1 MRSGEVAA
9 AAGVHPE
16 TLRYYERRGL
26 LEEPARSGAGNRL
39 YPAETVGRVRFIKS
53 AQKLGFTLAEIADLL
68 DACWDRNGPS
78 DLADLRGR
86 AAEKV
91 TEIER
96 RIGQLAAIRDTLQF
110 GVAGRCADPIGYLAS
125 TGFRLASSSEGGT
138 SRGGEEWDND
148 MTTISTDHPL
158 AVAAVTT
165 IHAGDVEALRRLLAD
180 HPGLAAVRIG
190 DDDPDGAS
198 RTLLHVVA
206 DWPGHFPRGAENVA
220 VLVDHGADVNARF
233 HGSHRETPLHWA
245 ASSNDVAVL
254 DALIDA
260 GADVEADGAVI
271 GGGTPLADARGFAQ
285 WDVAFRLVERGARTT
300 IVDEATL
307 GLMDRLVPRFD
318 EPTSPAG
325 EVDHALWGA
334 CHGGRRDAAE
344 FLLERGG
351 DPNWVPPWENLTA
364 LDAARRSGALK
375 LAEWL
380 REKGGVSA
388 DDVGRG
394 SCR

>member
-26 LEEPARSGAGNRL
+26 LEEPARSAGGSRL
-39 YPAETVGRVRFIKS
+39 YPAETVQRVRFIKS

-68 DACWDRNGPS
+68 DSRWDENGPS
-78 DLADLRGR
+78 QLDDLRDR
-86 AAEKV
+86 AAEKAV
-91 TEIER
+91 EIER
-96 RIGQLAAIRDTLQF
+96 RILELAAIRDTLQF
-110 GVAGRCADPIGYLAS
+110 GVAGWCADPIGYLAS
-125 TGFRLASSSEGGT
+125 AGFRLATPSEDGT
-138 SRGGEEWDND
+138 SNAGEEWDHK

-158 AVAAVTT
+158 AVAAVTA

-190 DDDPDGAS
+190 DDDPDGRS

-206 DWPGHFPRGAENVA
+206 DWPGHFPQGAETVA
-220 VLVDHGADVNARF
+220 VLVDAGAEVNARF

-245 ASSNDVAVL
+245 ASSDDVAVL

-260 GADVEADGAVI
+260 GADLEADGAVI

-285 WDVAFRLVERGARTT
+285 WQVAFRLVERGARTT
-300 IVDEATL
+300 MVDEATL
-307 GLMDRLVPRFD
+307 GLMDRLSARVD
-318 EPTSPAG
+318 GPTPPPAG
-325 EVDHALWGA
+325 QVDHALWGA

-344 FLLERGG
+344 FLFAHGAN
-351 DPNWVPPWENLTA
+351 PNWIPPWENLTP
-364 LDAARRSGALK
+364 LDAAHRRGAHE
-375 LAEWL
+375 LADWL
-380 REKGGVSA
+380 RGQGGVSA
-388 DDVGRG
+388 GDGR
-394 SCR
+394 